1 MSRVGRQIAYQETT
15 TTKNEKTGETTETST
30 TKQFKAEVEPSYIK
44 LYLEDIAYLYNL
56 PSNTPQIVFELL
68 QFVDYN
74 QEIILTKRRKE
85 QIAKTLDKSLSHINN
100 SITTLTKSEVLI
112 KIDRQTYQLNTYLF
126 GKGSWKDI
134 LKHRKSLQLEIF
146 YSYKEGRTVK
156 QKDI

>member
-1 MSRVGRQIAYQETT
+1 MRSPKTLATYEERTTINQET
-15 TTKNEKTGETTETST
+15 GEITEQQVV
-30 TKQFKAEVEPSYIK
+30 KQHKAEVEPSYIK
-44 LYLEDIAYLYNL
+44 LYLQDIAYLHNL

-100 SITTLTKSEVLI
+100 SITTLIKSEVLI

-134 LKHRKSLQLEIF
+134 LKHRKSLKLEVF
-146 YSYKEGRTVK
+146 YSYQEGRTIK
-156 QKDI
+156 QN

>member
-1 MSRVGRQIAYQETT
+1 MNKPKTLATYEERTTINQET
-15 TTKNEKTGETTETST
+15 GEITEQQVV
-30 TKQFKAEVEPSYIK
+30 KQHKAEVEPGYIK
-44 LYLEDIAYLYNL
+44 LYLQDIAYLHNL

-100 SITTLTKSEVLI
+100 SITTLIKSEVLI

-134 LKHRKSLQLEIF
+134 LKHRKSLHLEVF
-146 YSYKEGRTVK
+146 YSYQEGREIK